1 MEENINITFTR
12 EELTVL
18 NNILDHLTKLEG
30 LKVAETTVYLSK
42 KITAVLQIKPS

>member
-1 MEENINITFTR
+1 MEENINITFTK

-42 KITAVLQIKPS
+42 KILLALSNKPQ